1 MPVPVRVEVQVVLGA
16 GALLGLDDEPGLL
29 RGYGAVPAWV
39 VRDLVGSADR
49 SGAATTLRAL
59 FCDPVDGRLVA
70 MDAKTRRF
78 AGGLRQFALYRDQQ
92 CRLSGGRIVDVDHID
107 EHNLGGPTVAGNG
120 QGLGKGAHVVKDHPG
135 VGVAALPTQ
144 PVGDGLDHL
153 RAHAPDVEW
162 TLPTGHRHRSTPPPA
177 LGPGSHPDQ
186 PEPLA
191 PHHDQPPSD

>member
-1 MPVPVRVEVQVVLGA
+1 MAVEVQVVLGA
-16 GALLGLDDEPGLL
+16 GTLLGLDDEPGLL

-59 FCDPVDGRLVA
+59 FCDPADGRLVA

-107 EHNLGGPTVAGNG
+107 EHRLGGPTVAGNG
-120 QGLGKGAHVVKDHPG
+120 QGLGKDAHVVKDHPG
-135 VGVAALPTQ
+135 IGVAALPTQ
-144 PVGDGLDHL
+144 PVGDGLDRY
-153 RAHAPDVEW
+153 RAHAPDIEW
-162 TLPTGHRHRSTPPPA
+162 TLPTGTA
-177 LGPGSHPDQ
+177 T
-186 PEPLA
+186 
-191 PHHDQPPSD
+191 